1 MLGTQLVVPH
11 LYGFAAGTGR
21 PGLASKKGAVLSDT
35 QGPPEQPK
43 QMITELPPEG
53 EKEHATQ
60 ALGCRMMEHAPL
72 LLHTINCALL
82 ASGAL

>member
-35 QGPPEQPK
+35 QRPPEQPK
-43 QMITELPPEG
+43 QIITELPPEG
-53 EKEHATQ
+53 
-60 ALGCRMMEHAPL
+60 
-72 LLHTINCALL
+72 
-82 ASGAL
+82 